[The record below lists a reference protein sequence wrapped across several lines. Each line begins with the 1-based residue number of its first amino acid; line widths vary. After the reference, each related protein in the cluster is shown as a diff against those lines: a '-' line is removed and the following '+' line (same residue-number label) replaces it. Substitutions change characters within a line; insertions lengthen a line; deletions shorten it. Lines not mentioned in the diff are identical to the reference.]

1 MALDDVS
8 HGVLGAG
15 AVHDL
20 LRHVV
25 RVRDEG
31 PRDIAEVATLGQFL
45 DGFTQFKLAILVGD
59 GVSVGGREGGA
70 AGLAR
75 GAPAL
80 AFYPRGVVRVDLVAN
95 GPW

>member
-25 RVRDEG
+25 RVRDES

-45 DGFTQFKLAILVGD
+45 DGFTQLAKEEDVRLKWLPEGMSFIFIAP
-59 GVSVGGREGGA
+59 SVA
-70 AGLAR
+70 
-75 GAPAL
+75 
-80 AFYPRGVVRVDLVAN
+80 VDS
-95 GPW
+95 

>member
-1 MALDDVS
+1 MIWIPQQ
-8 HGVLGAG
+8 LG
-15 AVHDL
+15 L
-20 LRHVV
+20 T
-25 RVRDEG
+25 RDCSQTG
-31 PRDIAEVATLGQFL
+31 KTH
-45 DGFTQFKLAILVGD
+45 FKLAILVGD

>member
-45 DGFTQFKLAILVGD
+45 DGFTQLAKEEDVRLKWLP
-59 GVSVGGREGGA
+59 GA
-70 AGLAR
+70 RRSFL
-75 GAPAL
+75 
-80 AFYPRGVVRVDLVAN
+80 
-95 GPW
+95 

>member
-1 MALDDVS
+1 MFGLEGVALDDVS

-25 RVRDEG
+25 RVSDES

-45 DGFTQFKLAILVGD
+45 DGFTQLAKENDVRLKWLPW
-59 GVSVGGREGGA
+59 SVKS
-70 AGLAR
+70 
-75 GAPAL
+75 
-80 AFYPRGVVRVDLVAN
+80 FIFISSSVA
-95 GPW
+95 